1 VAHVGHLL
9 GVLSGVAW
17 FFVAGLS
24 LALYTSIGFHPGAET
39 ARDLAADIQDAVE
52 QTREIAYGLRPPILD
67 DRGLVAAIHDRVH
80 GPVADRLRV
89 DVLAPT
95 GPLRLPAAVDLA
107 ALRIVQEAV
116 ANVRRHA
123 GASRCTVVIER
134 VPGELRLRIEDD
146 GRGIPPRLQPG
157 IGLTSIRD
165 RARELGGSATI
176 GSSPDGGACIVVR
189 LPFVDPHPLTA
200 EVLVA

>member
-24 LALYTSIGFHPGAET
+24 LALYTSIGFHLGE
-39 ARDLAADIQDAVE
+39 AAPQQE
-52 QTREIAYGLRPPILD
+52 LQQGLYQL
-67 DRGLVAAIHDRVH
+67 H
-80 GPVADRLRV
+80 
-89 DVLAPT
+89 
-95 GPLRLPAAVDLA
+95 AAVDLA

-146 GRGIPPRLQPG
+146 GRGIPPRLQRG